1 MNLTESKLK
10 YLFSWLK
17 SRRVRYVALLALS
30 LFVVLAVMR
39 LGFYWYFSTEDEH
52 LIGGQFFDALYIG
65 FKFDLRLAILMVLP
79 VLLLET
85 IPKINVI
92 LNKVTRWIS
101 LSYLIIVFTLILL
114 MYFLDYGHYAYLN
127 ERLNATALQFAD
139 DMVIS
144 AEMVWQT
151 YPVVWLVILLS
162 GLILAYVLAVRFYI
176 YPILDKEYH
185 RIGILERIIGVTLF
199 GFILLFG
206 IYGKLSWYPL
216 RWSDAFFTKSD
227 FVNAVAV
234 NPVLFFYDTLH
245 NKQKSYDKEKTEKHF
260 PLMARHLGINLQ
272 QNKSLDYTRVTPA
285 RSKQSVAPNIVYVIM
300 ESFGSNQYGLF
311 GNNLNST
318 PYLDELGRQGLVFD
332 RFTIPTG
339 GGTARS
345 VFTAM
350 TGIPDVY
357 PEETASHNPL
367 LIDQHLIMNEFD
379 GYEKYYLLGGS
390 ASWRNIRGF
399 LTQNIRGL
407 HLYEEGSYT
416 EPRVDVW
423 GISDLSLFREANKVL
438 KNSAADKPFVAVIQ
452 TAGNH
457 RPYTIPE
464 DNEGFEIQSLP
475 DDKKQWQGYLSDG
488 RYNAVRLM
496 DHSVGKFIEMA
507 KKESYFEN
515 TIFVFHGDHGIQSS
529 PSPHMPKSFD
539 QLNLAR
545 FFSPLIIYSPA
556 IINEAKR
563 INTVASEIDVFP
575 TLAGLAGIEYS
586 NKTMGR
592 DLLNPI
598 ENMQNY
604 TPLLSNVR
612 LDGMM
617 GVMSER
623 FILWRDHFDKKIT
636 LHELASDEPQKDV
649 KKLYAQETQKMSELA
664 EAMYETSR
672 YMLHFNTSASTK

>member
-1 MNLTESKLK
+1 MK
-10 YLFSWLK
+10 YLSAWLG
-17 SRRVRYVALLALS
+17 SRRVRYVALLALT
-30 LFVVLAVMR
+30 LFVVFAVMR

-52 LIGGQFFDALYIG
+52 LAGGEFFNALYIG
-65 FKFDLRLAILMVLP
+65 FKFDLRLAILVVLP
-79 VLLLET
+79 VLLLEA
-85 IPKINVI
+85 IPKINLV
-92 LNKVTRWIS
+92 LNKLTRWIS
-101 LSYLIIVFTLILL
+101 IAYLLIVFTIILL
-114 MYFLDYGHYAYLN
+114 MYFVDYGHYAYLN

-151 YPVVWLVILLS
+151 YPVIWLIILLS
-162 GLILAYVLAVRFYI
+162 VLILAFVVAVRFYI
-176 YPILDKEYH
+176 YPVLDKEYK

-216 RWSDAFFTKSD
+216 RWSDAFFTKSP

-245 NKQKSYDKEKTEKHF
+245 NKQKRFDKAKAEKYF
-260 PLMARHLGINLQ
+260 PLMAAHLGIDTAL
-272 QNKSLDYTRVTPA
+272 NKPLDYSRVIAAKPGKTP
-285 RSKQSVAPNIVYVIM
+285 APNIVYVIL

-311 GNNLNST
+311 GNSLDST
-318 PYLDELGRQGLVFD
+318 PYLDQLGRQGLVFD

-399 LTQNIRGL
+399 LTQNIKGL

-438 KNSAADKPFVAVIQ
+438 KKSAAGKPFVAVIQ

-464 DNEGFEIQSLP
+464 DNQGFVVKSLP
-475 DDKKQWQGYLSDG
+475 DDKNQWQGYLSDG
-488 RYNAVRLM
+488 RYNAVRMM

-507 KKESYFEN
+507 KQESYFKN

-529 PSPHMPKSFD
+529 PSPHLPKYHD
-539 QLNLAR
+539 RLNFAR
-545 FFSPLIIYSPA
+545 FSSPLIIYGPA
-556 IINEAKR
+556 VIDQPKR
-563 INTVASEIDVFP
+563 ISSIASEVDVFP
-575 TLAGLAGIEYS
+575 ILAGLAGIEYT
-586 NKTMGR
+586 NTTLGR
-592 DLLNPI
+592 DLLNPFAG
-598 ENMQNY
+598 MQNY
-604 TPLLSNVR
+604 SPLISNVR
-612 LDGMM
+612 MDGMM
-617 GVMSER
+617 GVMSDR
-623 FILWRDHFDKKIT
+623 FVLWRDHYNKKV
-636 LHELASDEPQKDV
+636 LMHELASDKPQDDV
-649 KKLYAQETQKMSELA
+649 REQYPGQAQKLSELA

-672 YMLHFNTSASTK
+672 YMLHYNQTAKIQ

>member
-10 YLFSWLK
+10 YLSSWLK

-39 LGFYWYFSTEDEH
+39 VGFYWYFSTEEEH
-52 LIGGQFFDALYIG
+52 LATDLFLNALYIG
-65 FKFDLRLAILMVLP
+65 FKFDLRLAILAVLP

-85 IPKINVI
+85 IPKINAI
-92 LNKVTRWIS
+92 LNKITRWIS
-101 LSYLIIVFTLILL
+101 VAYLVVVFTLIML
-114 MYFLDYGHYAYLN
+114 MYFVDFGHYAYLN

-162 GLILAYVLAVRFYI
+162 LLILAFVLAIRFYI
-176 YPILDKEYH
+176 YPVLDKQYR
-185 RIGILERIIGVTLF
+185 RIGILERVIGVTLF
-199 GFILLFG
+199 GCILLFG

-216 RWSDAFFTKSD
+216 RWSDAFFTKSP

-245 NKQKSYDKEKTEKHF
+245 NKQKRYDKAKAEKHF
-260 PLMARHLGINLQ
+260 PLMAKFLGIDAKL
-272 QNKSLDYTRVTPA
+272 NKPLDYSRVIAATDKHKTP
-285 RSKQSVAPNIVYVIM
+285 PNIVYVIL
-300 ESFGSNQYGLF
+300 ESFGANQYGLF
-311 GNNLNST
+311 GNSLDST

-332 RFTIPTG
+332 RFSIPTG

-399 LTQNIRGL
+399 LTQNIKGL
-407 HLYEEGSYT
+407 QLFEEGSYS

-438 KNSAADKPFVAVIQ
+438 KKSDHSKPFIAVIQ

-464 DNEGFEIQSLP
+464 DNEGFEVKSLP
-475 DDKKQWQGYLSDG
+475 EDKKQWQGYLSDG

-496 DHSVGKFIEMA
+496 DHSVGRFIEMA
-507 KKESYFEN
+507 KKEHYFNN
-515 TIFVFHGDHGIQSS
+515 TIFVFHGDHGIHSS
-529 PSPHMPKSFD
+529 ASPQMPRSFD
-539 QLNLAR
+539 SLNLAR
-545 FFSPLIIYSPA
+545 FLSPLIIYAPG
-556 IINEAKR
+556 IINEPLR
-563 INTVASEIDVFP
+563 IQTVASEIDVFP
-575 TLAGLAGIEYS
+575 TLAGMAGIEYT

-592 DLLNPI
+592 DLLNTFEGM
-598 ENMQNY
+598 ENY
-604 TPLLSNVR
+604 SPLLSNVR

-623 FILWRDHFDKKIT
+623 FILWRDHYDKRIS
-636 LHELASDEPQKDV
+636 LHDLHSDEPQKNV
-649 KKLYAQETQKMSELA
+649 KESFLEETSKLSQLA

-672 YMLHFNTSASTK
+672 YMLHFNPTDKAQ